1 MAGAWSARLAGVT
14 RRGGSLPLSMWSRI
28 DQESYMRQVSKLLR
42 AQGVT
47 VEGMPLFVAPDLR
60 VDRLGGVTLGDRC
73 VISTGVSIL
82 THDYSLDR
90 YAEMH
95 ALIPADEEIVMQAPV
110 RIGAYAFIGMDAMI
124 MPGVTV
130 GDGAIV
136 GARSLVTR
144 DVEPGS
150 VVGGVPAK
158 VITTAAEAYEKA
170 MASGAWK
177 RQKRPF

>member
-28 DQESYMRQVSKLLR
+28 DQESYMRQVCKLLR
-42 AQGVT
+42 
-47 VEGMPLFVAPDLR
+47 
-60 VDRLGGVTLGDRC
+60 
-73 VISTGVSIL
+73 
-82 THDYSLDR
+82 
-90 YAEMH
+90 
-95 ALIPADEEIVMQAPV
+95 APV

-130 GDGAIV
+130 GEGAIV

-144 DVEPGS
+144 DVEPGA

-158 VITTAAEAYEKA
+158 QITTAAEAYEKA
-170 MASGAWK
+170 MESGSWT